1 MIVDMRNPWKDN
13 ERKKKKKN
21 EGTNGKAAQGKIFL
35 NGGIQKWYE
44 IPEPKLLLLLTVW
57 KLQVAYTI

>member
-1 MIVDMRNPWKDN
+1 MRNPWKDN
-13 ERKKKKKN
+13 ERKKKN

-44 IPEPKLLLLLTVW
+44 ITRIKIAPTFDCMKVTSCLYYKIE
-57 KLQVAYTI
+57 